1 MSKDHFNIDADLF
14 LRVRRAQGAE
24 EVRYYL
30 IGVLIEPHPEKG
42 AWLVATDGRAML
54 VGRDETAIVPRAAV
68 IALTMPETPPPNF
81 AACDS
86 VTCAMSAPSYVGAR
100 LTFDVEPEARAV
112 ASIGFTG
119 FTQTPICRPVV
130 HDLGCADRFPGW
142 RKVWREPK
150 AQDKRRGHQGY
161 GMSPALLHRISGG
174 DAVSLET
181 VGDGYAMR
189 VIFDGGVPMAGLMMG
204 SDLSAL
210 VTSREVVDGVS
221 A

>member
-1 MSKDHFNIDADLF
+1 MTKDHFDIDADLF
-14 LRVRRAQGAE
+14 LRVRRAQGVE

-30 IGVLIEPHPEKG
+30 TGVLIEPHPEKG

-54 VGRDETAIVPRAAV
+54 VGRDKTAIAPRAAV
-68 IALTMPETPPPNF
+68 IALTMPETPPPDF
-81 AACDS
+81 AACGFE
-86 VTCAMSAPSYVGAR
+86 TCAMSAPSYVGAR
-100 LTFDVEPEARAV
+100 LTFDVAPEAHAV
-112 ASIGFTG
+112 APIG
-119 FTQTPICRPVV
+119 FTQTTICRPVV

-174 DAVSLET
+174 DNVALEP

-204 SDLSAL
+204 SDLAAM
-210 VTSREVVDGVS
+210 VTSREVVDGVF